1 MGIVV
6 SVSPHI
12 RSKDT
17 VNSVM
22 YATAVAL
29 LPAGFAGV
37 FFFGY
42 YSGIVIIISV
52 LSCIL
57 AEIISQKVLGKEFI
71 FDGSAVIT
79 GLLLAYVLPP
89 SVPLWLPVV
98 GSVVAIFLVKHLFG
112 GLGYNIFNPALAARA
127 VLLASW
133 PQEMT
138 CWQWKY
144 GYSSKLIDTITTA
157 TPLALNK
164 FSSGVATAYLDNT
177 SYLDMFIGKIPG
189 CIGEVSKIML
199 LIGATYLLLR
209 RIITL
214 HIPLSYILTVLVIS
228 FISRRDP
235 LFDILSGGLILGAF
249 FMATDYVTSPISRKG
264 KIIFGVGCGVITM
277 LIRLFGGFPEGVCY
291 SILFMNCFT
300 PLIDKY
306 VRDRK
311 FGE

>member
-1 MGIVV
+1 MGTVI
-6 SVSPHI
+6 STSPHI
-12 RSKDT
+12 RSRE
-17 VNSVM
+17 NISSIM
-22 YATAVAL
+22 CATAIAL

-42 YSGIVIIISV
+42 YSGVVIIVSI

-57 AEIISQKVLGKEFI
+57 MEFISQKILGKDVA

-79 GLLLAYVLPP
+79 GLLLAYVMPP
-89 SVPLWLPVV
+89 TVPLWLVV
-98 GSVVAIFLVKHLFG
+98 IGSVVAIFLVKHLFG

-138 CWQWKY
+138 TWQWKY
-144 GYSSKLIDTITTA
+144 GYKNKLIDTITTA
-157 TPLALNK
+157 TPLGIKKLHVSSTYLN
-164 FSSGVATAYLDNT
+164 NI

-199 LIGATYLLLR
+199 LIGAAYLLAR
-209 RIITL
+209 GIITL
-214 HIPLSYILTVLVIS
+214 HVPLSYILTVSTLS
-228 FISRRDP
+228 FISGRDV

-249 FMATDYVTSPISRKG
+249 FMATDYVTSPISRQG
-264 KIIFGVGCGVITM
+264 KIIFGVGCGIITM